1 MTSASVQPLVLASE
15 VSSFELGQIDQFHR
29 KLVAVSIFLA
39 KFLEMGAMRLPSI
52 FWHWVM

>member
-1 MTSASVQPLVLASE
+1 MTSASAQPLVLASE

>member
-29 KLVAVSIFLA
+29 ELVAVSVFFGN
-39 KFLEMGAMRLPSI
+39 FLEMGAINPSSI
-52 FWHWVM
+52 FGHWVM